1 MHIPH
6 RESEGTVLTYG
17 TYIFDFDNT
26 LFDTRGGYEACYRK
40 AFRIFGMAYDPS
52 KYYQYISTPLHAIFE
67 KHYPGCPCKYREFVA
82 EFVREA
88 ENSVV
93 DTAVPFP
100 ETVECI
106 EKLADSG
113 KKMAIVS
120 GSYESYINDIL
131 DNNGLRG
138 HFGTVI
144 GYESSLHPKPDPYP
158 INLCIENLGIQPS
171 ECVYIGDSPG
181 DITAAKRAGIGKILV
196 DRHGSGGEVE
206 ADRIISDLT
215 GLFDRDKSLY

>member
-6 RESEGTVLTYG
+6 RGLEGTVLRYS

-52 KYYQYISTPLHAIFE
+52 KYYQYIRTPLHAIFE

-82 EFVREA
+82 EFMKEA

-100 ETVECI
+100 ETAECI

-113 KKMAIVS
+113 KRMAIVS
-120 GSYESYINDIL
+120 GSYESYIYDIL
-131 DNNGLRG
+131 ENNGLRG

-144 GYESSLHPKPDPYP
+144 GYENSLLPKPDPYP
-158 INLCIENLGIQPS
+158 INFCIRNLGARPS
-171 ECVYIGDSPG
+171 ECVYIGDSPD
-181 DITAAKRAGIGKILV
+181 DITAAERAGIGKILV
-196 DRHGSGGEVE
+196 DRHGVGGEIE

-215 GLFDRDKSLY
+215 GLLDLDQSL